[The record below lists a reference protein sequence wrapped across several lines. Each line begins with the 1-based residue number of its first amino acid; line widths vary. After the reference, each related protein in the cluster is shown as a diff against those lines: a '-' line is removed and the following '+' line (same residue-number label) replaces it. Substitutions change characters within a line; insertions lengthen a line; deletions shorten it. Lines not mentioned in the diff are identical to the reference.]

1 MRKQD
6 NNDIPVAIDA
16 KKLCFHTVKVT
27 NNLNNFPKKYRF
39 TLVDRIV
46 RLSFDVYDAIID
58 ANETR
63 GVERVEHI
71 SKGIRDCRKMKFYLE
86 LTLNLLSPECSI
98 THWTSLVD
106 KVETQLEKWRKSTK

>member
-1 MRKQD
+1 MRQQED
-6 NNDIPVAIDA
+6 NNIPVAIDA

-46 RLSFDVYDAIID
+46 RLSFDIYDAIID

-63 GVERVEHI
+63 GVERAEYI
-71 SKGIRDCRKMKFYLE
+71 PKGIKNCRKMKFYLE
-86 LTLNLLSPECSI
+86 LALEALKPECSI
-98 THWTSLVD
+98 THWTSMVD
-106 KVETQLEKWRKSTK
+106 KVEMQLGKWKKSIK